1 MEQIVDVPV
10 AQLVE
15 ETEVAK
21 LITQERVQ
29 RRTLEET
36 VNVAVPQ
43 IQQPIVAVVKALL
56 GRSRAGGCGEHE
68 GRPRLDQEVLD
79 APGELR
85 QPVVGV
91 GGAQEEQG
99 RALQVWLSS
108 SPNTH
113 CVNVPTYLCIS
124 DTHPHCDK
132 VRLVHLILS
141 VPVPSHFSLH
151 MVKKLLKHR
160 KSSHRYE
167 GLPQTTPDSESID
180 SRKQH

>member
-21 LITQERVQ
+21 LIPQERVQ

-91 GGAQEEQG
+91 GGAQEDQDQE
-99 RALQVWLSS
+99 RFAL
-108 SPNTH
+108 
-113 CVNVPTYLCIS
+113 
-124 DTHPHCDK
+124 
-132 VRLVHLILS
+132 
-141 VPVPSHFSLH
+141 
-151 MVKKLLKHR
+151 
-160 KSSHRYE
+160 
-167 GLPQTTPDSESID
+167 
-180 SRKQH
+180 